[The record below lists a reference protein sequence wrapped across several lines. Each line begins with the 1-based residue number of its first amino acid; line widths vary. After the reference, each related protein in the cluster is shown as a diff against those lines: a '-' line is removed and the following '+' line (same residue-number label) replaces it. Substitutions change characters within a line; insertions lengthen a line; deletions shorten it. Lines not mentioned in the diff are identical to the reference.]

1 VQWISDKF
9 RIQTLFPALILLLG
23 ASIFEQLISFAYYRL
38 TPWTHVSLTSFM
50 GVIGAKI
57 FLNGLTTLLIF
68 PLFQFID
75 TLFTDKKSVLPF

>member
-1 VQWISDKF
+1 M
-9 RIQTLFPALILLLG
+9 FPALILLLG
-23 ASIFEQLISFAYYRL
+23 VSIFEQLTSFTYYWL
-38 TPWTHVSLTSFM
+38 TPWTHVSLTSFL

-75 TLFTDKKSVLPF
+75 AFFTDKKSVLPF